1 MTTENTATTA
11 PSQTMRFWSLETCTK
26 GIAWASLDVKEA
38 SLNKLSAEVLDEF
51 RQMLDAFD
59 TAPPKALVIQSG
71 KASGFIAGADIEE
84 FKSLDSAQK
93 VQGLIARGWHLF
105 NRFAKVPYPTLAL
118 IRGVCLGGGL
128 ELSLACR
135 YRIAV
140 DQPSTKLGLPEVM
153 LGILPGWGGMK
164 RLPELVGPQMALD
177 MMLTGKAIDARRAK
191 KAGLVD
197 LAVAERV
204 AHLSAEQLVLSGKPR
219 ARATGLKALLNQ
231 PLLRPIVARMARKQT
246 MSKARPEHYPAPFAI
261 IDTWEK
267 ADGDSLKDPS
277 LLNGIVTTPTALNLV
292 RVFFLQ
298 ERLKGIGKAGRSTEK
313 GHLHVVGAGT
323 MGGDIAAWAAL
334 RGFQVTLQ
342 DQDLS
347 RIAPAFARAH
357 TLFSRRIRDPYL
369 LKQAKDRLQADPE
382 GHGIR
387 KATVII
393 EAIFEN
399 LEAKQALFRRLE
411 AEASPQAILAT
422 NTSSLKLEDI
432 RDCLKEPE
440 RLVGIHFFNPV
451 AQMPLVEVIHAQG
464 TREDVLTAAT
474 GFVRDLDKLP
484 LPVKSA
490 PGFLV
495 NAVLAPYML
504 AAMRKVDEGLSAAS
518 IDAAMTRFG
527 MPMGPLELADT
538 VGLDIALAAG
548 STIAQARGE
557 DLSLTVP
564 RCLKARVDAKQLG
577 KKTSQGFYAW
587 KDGKRE
593 DVSGSKATGSGSSSN
608 QEALALALIE
618 PLVTAAQELVRQG
631 VVEDADLAD
640 AGIIFGTGFAPFRG
654 GPLHWWSSQDKGQ
667 TPPAAKTPAA
677 PVEAVPS

>member
-1 MTTENTATTA
+1 MTTENTAATA

-26 GIAWASLDVKEA
+26 GIAWASLNVKEA

-59 TAPPKALVIQSG
+59 KSPPKALVIQSG
-71 KASGFIAGADIEE
+71 KANGFIAGADIEE
-84 FKSLDSAQK
+84 FKTLDSAQK

-105 NRFAKVPYPTLAL
+105 NRFARVPYPTLAL

-128 ELSLACR
+128 ELALACR

-177 MMLTGKAIDARRAK
+177 MMLTGKTIDARRAR

-204 AHLSAEQLVLSGKPR
+204 AKLSAEKLVLSGQPK
-219 ARATGLKALLNQ
+219 ARAKGIKALLNH
-231 PLLRPIVARMARKQT
+231 PLLRPIVARMARKQA
-246 MSKARPEHYPAPFAI
+246 MAKARPEHYPAPFAI

-347 RIAPAFARAH
+347 RIAPAFALAH

-432 RDCLKEPE
+432 RECLKEPE

-451 AQMPLVEVIHAQG
+451 AQMPLVEVIHAEG

-577 KKTSQGFYAW
+577 KKTSQGFYVW

>member
-1 MTTENTATTA
+1 MTTENTAATA
-11 PSQTMRFWSLETCTK
+11 PFQTMRFWSLETCTK

-118 IRGVCLGGGL
+118 IRGICLGGGL
-128 ELSLACR
+128 ELALACR

-177 MMLTGKAIDARRAK
+177 MMLTGKTIDARRAK

-204 AHLSAEQLVLSGKPR
+204 ARLSAEKLVLSGQPK
-219 ARATGLKALLNQ
+219 ARATGIKTLLNQ
-231 PLLRPIVARMARKQT
+231 PLFRPLVARMARKQA
-246 MSKARPEHYPAPFAI
+246 MAKARPEHYPAPFAI

-267 ADGDSLKDPS
+267 TDGDSLKDPS
-277 LLNGIVTTPTALNLV
+277 LLDGIVSTPTALNLV

-298 ERLKGIGKAGRSTEK
+298 ERLKSIGKAVRSAEK

-357 TLFSRRIRDPYL
+357 SLFARRIRDPYL
-369 LKQAKDRLQADPE
+369 LKQAKDRLQADPA

-387 KATVII
+387 KASVVI

-411 AEASPQAILAT
+411 EEAPCNAILAT

-432 RDCLKEPE
+432 RECLKEPE

-464 TREDVLTAAT
+464 TRENCLAAAT

-504 AAMRKVDEGLSAAS
+504 AAMRKLDEGVSAAS
-518 IDAAMTRFG
+518 IDRAMTRFG

-557 DLSLTVP
+557 DPSQTVP

-577 KKTSQGFYAW
+577 KKTGQGFYTW
-587 KDGKRE
+587 KEGKRME
-593 DVSGSKATGSGSSSN
+593 AASGNSGASSGRD
-608 QEALALALIE
+608 QEALALSLIA
-618 PLVTAAQELVRQG
+618 PLVTAAEELVRQG
-631 VVEDADLAD
+631 VVDDADLAD

-654 GPLHWWSSQDKGQ
+654 GPLHWWSSQHGGPGKAEEKSN
-667 TPPAAKTPAA
+667 AAAA
-677 PVEAVPS
+677 ATANAS

>member
-1 MTTENTATTA
+1 MNT
-11 PSQTMRFWSLETCTK
+11 FWRLETCSK
-26 GIAWASLDVKEA
+26 GITWASLNVEEA

-51 RQMLDAFD
+51 RQMLDTFD
-59 TAPPKALVIQSG
+59 TTPPKALVLQSG
-71 KASGFIAGADIEE
+71 KSSGFIAGADIEE

-140 DQPSTKLGLPEVM
+140 DHPSTKLGLPEVM

-164 RLPELVGPQMALD
+164 RLPELVGPQLALD
-177 MMLTGKAIDARRAK
+177 MMLTGKSLDARRAK

-204 AHLSAEQLVLSGKPR
+204 ARLSAEQLVLSGQPR

-231 PLLRPIVARMARKQT
+231 PLLRPLVARMARKQA
-246 MSKARPEHYPAPFAI
+246 MAKARPEHYPAPFAI

-277 LLNGIVTTPTALNLV
+277 LLAGIVSTPTALNLV

-369 LKQAKDRLQADPE
+369 LKQAKDRLQADPQ

-399 LEAKQALFRRLE
+399 LEAKQDLFRRLE

-432 RDCLKEPE
+432 RNCLKQPE

-451 AQMPLVEVIHAQG
+451 AQMPLVEVVHAQG
-464 TREDVLTAAT
+464 TREDCLKAAT

-504 AAMRKVDEGLSAAS
+504 AAMRQVDAGLSAAS

-548 STIAQARGE
+548 SAIAQARGE

-564 RCLKARVDAKQLG
+564 LCLKSRVDAKLLG
-577 KKTSQGFYAW
+577 KKTGQGFYLW

-593 DVSGSKATGSGSSSN
+593 DANGSKGAGAGSSGN
-608 QEALALALIE
+608 QEALALTLIE
-618 PLVTAAQELVRQG
+618 PLIAAAQELVRQG
-631 VVEDADLAD
+631 VVDDADLAD

-654 GPLHWWSSQDKGQ
+654 GPLHWWSSQSSGQ
-667 TPPAAKTPAA
+667 GQPAAKTEAATPA
-677 PVEAVPS
+677 EAVSS

>member
-1 MTTENTATTA
+1 
-11 PSQTMRFWSLETCTK
+11 
-26 GIAWASLDVKEA
+26 
-38 SLNKLSAEVLDEF
+38 
-51 RQMLDAFD
+51 
-59 TAPPKALVIQSG
+59 
-71 KASGFIAGADIEE
+71 
-84 FKSLDSAQK
+84 
-93 VQGLIARGWHLF
+93 
-105 NRFAKVPYPTLAL
+105 
-118 IRGVCLGGGL
+118 
-128 ELSLACR
+128 
-135 YRIAV
+135 
-140 DQPSTKLGLPEVM
+140 
-153 LGILPGWGGMK
+153 
-164 RLPELVGPQMALD
+164 
-177 MMLTGKAIDARRAK
+177 
-191 KAGLVD
+191 
-197 LAVAERV
+197 
-204 AHLSAEQLVLSGKPR
+204 
-219 ARATGLKALLNQ
+219 
-231 PLLRPIVARMARKQT
+231 
-246 MSKARPEHYPAPFAI
+246 
-261 IDTWEK
+261 
-267 ADGDSLKDPS
+267 
-277 LLNGIVTTPTALNLV
+277 
-292 RVFFLQ
+292 
-298 ERLKGIGKAGRSTEK
+298 
-313 GHLHVVGAGT
+313 
-323 MGGDIAAWAAL
+323 
-334 RGFQVTLQ
+334 
-342 DQDLS
+342 QDLS

-357 TLFSRRIRDPYL
+357 SLFARRIRDPYL
-369 LKQAKDRLQADPE
+369 LKQAKDRLQADPA

-387 KATVII
+387 KASVVI

-411 AEASPQAILAT
+411 AEAPRNAILAT

-432 RDCLKEPE
+432 RECLKEPE

-464 TREDVLTAAT
+464 TREDCLTAAT

>member
-1 MTTENTATTA
+1 MTTENTAATA

-26 GIAWASLDVKEA
+26 GIAWASLNVKEA

-59 TAPPKALVIQSG
+59 KAPPKALVIQSG
-71 KASGFIAGADIEE
+71 KANGFIAGADIEE

-128 ELSLACR
+128 ELALACR

-177 MMLTGKAIDARRAK
+177 MMLTGKTIDARRAR

-204 AHLSAEQLVLSGKPR
+204 AKLSAEKLVLSGQPK
-219 ARATGLKALLNQ
+219 ARAKGIKALLNH
-231 PLLRPIVARMARKQT
+231 PLLRPIVARMARKQA
-246 MSKARPEHYPAPFAI
+246 MAKARPEHYPAPFAI

-298 ERLKGIGKAGRSTEK
+298 ERLKGIGKAGRSAEK

-432 RDCLKEPE
+432 RECLKEPE

-451 AQMPLVEVIHAQG
+451 AQMPLVEVIHAEG
-464 TREDVLTAAT
+464 TREDCLTAAT

-557 DLSLTVP
+557 DLSQTVP

-577 KKTSQGFYAW
+577 KKTGHGFYVW
-587 KDGKRE
+587 KDGKK
-593 DVSGSKATGSGSSSN
+593 DDSSSEKSGMSSTRD
-608 QEALALALIE
+608 QEALALSLIA
-618 PLVTAAQELVRQG
+618 PLVTAAEELVRQG
-631 VVEDADLAD
+631 VVKDADLAD

-654 GPLHWWSSQDKGQ
+654 GPLHWWSSQSTGQ
-667 TPPAAKTPAA
+667 GKTAKELDAPPATTANA
-677 PVEAVPS
+677 S